1 MLVCFDIMIQSCQIL
16 GFTFILVLLVLVF
29 SLQKSLRKKK
39 IKKLPDKLA
48 RKHYLIFWA
57 AILFVGVLPR
67 LINLT
72 MFYQNDEGYYMY
84 VAKKFFEGCS
94 LYNTLLFGHPPLY
107 PIATAHVFKFLG
119 VGLFQAKLVP
129 VTLSILTLPLLFMT
143 VKRFW
148 GVKEAMLSTLIW
160 SFNPLIMIDA
170 GNPGMYAELVFFSLA
185 SAILL
190 LVGLEEEGKLKI
202 FFAGFFAGLAA
213 SYRMFGLYL
222 IFVGIVYL
230 CLRDRKQVLPY
241 LMGLLLVVAP
251 LFIHYFNSSPETFS
265 YMLFGYH
272 ESKNILGLSF
282 LEKLGSFVKN
292 FTIYPMFFI
301 FPILALLN
309 RKEGFGK
316 VKDATTFFFMWFTG
330 IILLPFLPV
339 HKAFLINNYSI
350 FFLPPLAILS
360 GRFVE
365 FLNEK
370 YARVLITC
378 IIIINISMICFTFLI
393 NFENYST
400 IGNVKKYVEHN
411 TRQQDTITGDL
422 TPMIYFI
429 GGRDLTSQ
437 RFNMTPNTLMKLSE
451 GADGGKCETE
461 CEIISEKIISTS
473 AYVLVSEREDNAE
486 KMKTQLERLDCIAE
500 KKIGD
505 VILYTCGQNTVTLI
519 NSDFSQ
525 LQL

>member
-1 MLVCFDIMIQSCQIL
+1 MIQSCQIL

-29 SLQKSLRKKK
+29 SLQKSLREKK
-39 IKKLPDKLA
+39 INRLPDKLA

-57 AILFVGVLPR
+57 AILLVGVVPR
-67 LINLT
+67 LVNLT

-84 VAKKFFEGCS
+84 VAKKYFEGGS
-94 LYNTLLFGHPPLY
+94 LYNQLLFGHPPLY
-107 PIATAHVFKFLG
+107 PIVTAQIFKVFG
-119 VGLFQAKLVP
+119 VGLVQAKLVP

-160 SFNPLIMIDA
+160 SFNPLIMINA
-170 GNPGMYAELVFFSLA
+170 GNPGMYAELIFFSLA

-190 LVGLEEEGKLKI
+190 LVGLDEGGKIKI
-202 FFAGFFAGLAA
+202 FFSGVLAGLAA

-222 IFVGIVYL
+222 IFVGIIYL

-241 LMGLLLVVAP
+241 FMGLLLVVAP

-292 FTIYPMFFI
+292 FTVYPMFFI
-301 FPILALLN
+301 FPILAILN
-309 RKEGFGK
+309 RKKGLDCRED
-316 VKDATTFFFMWFTG
+316 VTTFFAMWFSG
-330 IILLPFLPV
+330 IILLPFIPM

-365 FLNEK
+365 FLNDR
-370 YARVLITC
+370 YCRLFVAC
-378 IIIINISMICFTFLI
+378 IILINISMICFTFLLNI
-393 NFENYST
+393 ENYST

-473 AYVLVSEREDNAE
+473 AYVLVSEREGDAE
-486 KMKTQLERLDCIAE
+486 EMKTQLERRDCIAE
-500 KKIGD
+500 KNIGD
-505 VILYTCGQNTVTLI
+505 VILYTCG
-519 NSDFSQ
+519 
-525 LQL
+525 